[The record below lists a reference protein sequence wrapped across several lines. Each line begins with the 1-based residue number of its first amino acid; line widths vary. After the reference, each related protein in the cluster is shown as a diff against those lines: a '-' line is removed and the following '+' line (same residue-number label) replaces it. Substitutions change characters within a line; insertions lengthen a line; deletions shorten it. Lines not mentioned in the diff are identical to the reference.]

1 MTLNRRKTG
10 LTLTGLLVFLLFMI
24 NISSGSV
31 KIPLRDIA
39 WIMLQRGDT
48 AGSAVIG
55 EDKSIPTEE
64 DKQIR
69 VRNIVLQIRF
79 PRALA
84 AAFGGA
90 ALALCGLL
98 LQTFFRNPLAGP
110 DVLGIASGAGL
121 GTAITILAVPV
132 LSTGGVSVLA
142 ASITGSLAVTAIL
155 ISLVKKYESM
165 TITLLAGLLAGY
177 FLHSLTGILIRFSS
191 NQAVRSYI
199 NWSAGSFRNIAEKD
213 LNIFLPLLAASF
225 IAAFLLSKQC
235 DLYLLGEDYA
245 LSMGSDTKY
254 FRYSVIL
261 LTSVMTGAVTA
272 LCGPVSFIGIAA
284 PHFCRMALKTD
295 RHSTLIPGVIFTGA
309 ALALAADTISSLPG
323 SGMML
328 PLNSVTAIIG
338 TPVVIKVL
346 LKGYYE
352 R

>member
-1 MTLNRRKTG
+1 MTINRRKTG
-10 LTLTGLLVFLLFMI
+10 LALTGLLVLLLFMI
-24 NISSGSV
+24 SISNGSV
-31 KIPLRDIA
+31 KIPLRGIA
-39 WIMLQRGDT
+39 GILLQENISQDD
-48 AGSAVIG
+48 AM
-55 EDKSIPTEE
+55 
-64 DKQIR
+64 QIR
-69 VRNIVLQIRF
+69 NQKIVLELRL

-90 ALALCGLL
+90 ALALSGLL

-121 GTAITILAVPV
+121 GAAVTILAVPI
-132 LSTGGVSVLA
+132 LKTGGISVLA
-142 ASITGSLAVTAIL
+142 SSVAGSLIVTALL
-155 ISLVKKYESM
+155 IGLVKKYESM
-165 TITLLAGLLAGY
+165 TITLLAGLLTGY

-199 NWSAGSFRNIAEKD
+199 NWSAGSFRNISRED
-213 LNIFLPLLAASF
+213 LGIFLPLLASSFLAS
-225 IAAFLLSKQC
+225 FLLSKQC

-245 LSMGSDTKY
+245 LSMGSDTRK
-254 FRYSVIL
+254 FRISLIL

-295 RHSTLIPGVIFTGA
+295 RHSILIPGVIFTGA
-309 ALALAADTISSLPG
+309 ALALAADTISALPG
-323 SGMML
+323 SGIML